1 MSYRQ
6 PKSTF
11 YFFRTVIDCARH
23 NPGAIESVVI
33 MMAMYLHIGPFARE
47 VAAQIAEQI
56 TELDAGRWV
65 APPLV
70 PPEPVLAELQVVEA
84 AE

>member
-1 MSYRQ
+1 M
-6 PKSTF
+6 
-11 YFFRTVIDCARH
+11 IARH

-33 MMAMYLHIGPFARE
+33 MMAMYLHLGPFARE

-56 TELDAGRWV
+56 TELDTGRWV

-70 PPEPVLAELQVVEA
+70 PPDPALAEQGLILAAVEA
-84 AE
+84 NLAGSVLNRTVNL